1 MEVLYERCCGLD
13 IHKKKIVACII
24 TGRGK
29 SEIRTF
35 GAMTDDILALI
46 DWIKKEGCQ
55 SVAMESTGSFWKPVY
70 NLLEMEGIETL
81 VVNAQHIKTVPG
93 RKTDIKDAEWIADL
107 LRHGLLKG
115 SFIQNKE
122 QRELK
127 ELIRYRRSIVDE
139 RAREINRIQKVL
151 EGANIKLS
159 SVVTDIMGVSAREML
174 NALANGEAN
183 PQNLA
188 TKAKGNMKN
197 KISELESAL
206 KGIVGEHQKFMLTV
220 QLKHI
225 ENLESEIAQMD
236 GEISKRMRPYET
248 EVKII
253 DEITGVGIR
262 SAQTIISEIGVDMS
276 RFPTDA
282 HLASWAGMCPGNNES
297 AGKKKSTKTRKGN
310 KTLKTTLVECAR
322 AAALSKDTY
331 LSSQYKSIG
340 ARRGYNRAA
349 VAVGHSILIIVYH
362 LLKNKSSYKDL
373 GANYFNSLRKKSI
386 VSRAIKRLEA
396 LGYKV
401 NIEEATAL

>member
-35 GAMTDDILALI
+35 GTMTDDILASI
-46 DWIKKEGCQ
+46 DWLRKEGCQ
-55 SVAMESTGSFWKPVY
+55 CVAMESTGSFWKPVY

-115 SFIQNKE
+115 SFIQNRE

-127 ELIRYRRSIVDE
+127 ELVRYRRSILDE

-188 TKAKGNMKN
+188 MKARGNMKS
-197 KISELESAL
+197 KTSQLESAL
-206 KGIVGEHQKFMLTV
+206 KGIVGEHQKFMLAI

-225 ENLESEIAQMD
+225 ENLENEIVQMDEEIA
-236 GEISKRMRPYET
+236 KRMRPYEN

-276 RFPTDA
+276 RFPTAA

-297 AGKKKSTKTRKGN
+297 AGKKKV
-310 KTLKTTLVECAR
+310 LKPERV
-322 AAALSKDTY
+322 
-331 LSSQYKSIG
+331 I
-340 ARRGYNRAA
+340 RR
-349 VAVGHSILIIVYH
+349 
-362 LLKNKSSYKDL
+362 
-373 GANYFNSLRKKSI
+373 
-386 VSRAIKRLEA
+386 
-396 LGYKV
+396 
-401 NIEEATAL
+401 